1 MVSLQIDI
9 SAAVEYVE
17 KKAVRNKSQRE
28 LDSIVDRNENLE
40 NPSIVC
46 FPLIRVENLGQ
57 GSSSLVYKAVLLKSL
72 QVCAEKVFITADPNK
87 KVLLRRELE
96 LLKLAFDESN
106 SEEKNKLSN
115 FLVRPLE
122 ILNNPFDGTLSLCLE
137 FMDGGSLQD
146 MIRLGGC
153 KNEAVLA
160 SISYQMLSGLSF
172 LHSLRLIH
180 RDLKPS
186 NVLVSLLG
194 RVKLADF
201 GLAKSLDLSSSLADS
216 FVGTFDYMAPER
228 LTGEQY
234 SYPSDVWSFGITIHA
249 VAIGKYP
256 YESRNRGYWELL
268 HATNDGAAPLPPEN
282 LFSSTFIDFIRVC
295 GVKEVKA
302 RPTAAQLLAHPFL
315 QVKNETIPE
324 KFLVPRK
331 YYQKGSSVI
340 RPEYLSDGTT
350 TGSSV
355 KSFKMLK
362 SNSSKAILGFAGKM
376 EQIEI
381 EKSRIQQIRAEC
393 LSARSGSEG
402 PNGGRA
408 SSVTTVEEG
417 MSQCETNDWL
427 RQSPLESLS
436 PTRNAAGHPLNQPPS
451 AMTFS
456 LKDMYK
462 IVKSWK
468 SFIVQWHRSHPS
480 ASSPS
485 TSAAAVQQQQQQLM
499 KTQQLLWSGP
509 ASTNT
514 VPSQFLTEE
523 LVTSL
528 ACDLQCDRE
537 LLKQSFCHAILDI
550 RKQIQGSVGLIPS
563 SGGLPLSSKSNKPSS
578 TCVTP
583 NSGHQ
588 SSKSAFSGSTK
599 SYKIPP
605 VIVLTANQSAVE
617 SEIPEVPEVVSTD
630 KDLQSLNLNGGS
642 TSVQVELQ
650 DRKSALSD
658 HYENDQFEEFTET
671 A

>member
-1 MVSLQIDI
+1 MVSLEIDI

-17 KKAVRNKSQRE
+17 HKAVRNKSHKE
-28 LDSIVDRNENLE
+28 LDRIIDRNENLE

-46 FPLIRVENLGQ
+46 FPLTRVENLGQ

-87 KVLLRRELE
+87 KVLLHRELE
-96 LLKLAFDESN
+96 LLKLAFDDSN
-106 SEEKNKLSN
+106 DEEKNKLSN

-137 FMDGGSLQD
+137 YMDGGSLQD

-153 KNEAVLA
+153 KNETVLA
-160 SISYQMLSGLSF
+160 SISYQMLSGLSY

-201 GLAKSLDLSSSLADS
+201 GLAKSLDLNSSLADS

-234 SYPSDVWSFGITIHA
+234 SYQSDVWSFGITIHA

-268 HATNDGAAPLPPEN
+268 HATNDGKPPLPPEDV
-282 LFSSTFIDFIRVC
+282 FTSKFVDFVRIC
-295 GVKEVKA
+295 GVKEVSA
-302 RPTAAQLLAHPFL
+302 RPTASQLLGHTFL

-340 RPEYLSDGTT
+340 RPEYLNDGSPPDRGPST
-350 TGSSV
+350 
-355 KSFKMLK
+355 FKMMK
-362 SNSSKAILGFAGKM
+362 SNSNRSILGYTGKM
-376 EQIEI
+376 EQIEM
-381 EKSRIQQIRAEC
+381 ERSRIQQLKAES
-393 LSARSGSEG
+393 LSSRSNRGGSG
-402 PNGGRA
+402 AGGGGSA
-408 SSVTTVEEG
+408 SALTTLDDG
-417 MSQCETNDWL
+417 LMSQCMTDEWL
-427 RQSPLESLS
+427 RQSPLESLT
-436 PTRNAAGHPLNQPPS
+436 PNANERAGQSLQPPS
-451 AMTFS
+451 AMPFS

-462 IVKSWK
+462 IVKNWK

-480 ASSPS
+480 TAEG
-485 TSAAAVQQQQQQLM
+485 TQQQQCQPPPQ
-499 KTQQLLWSGP
+499 QQLLWSGP
-509 ASTNT
+509 VSTNN

-550 RKQIQGSVGLIPS
+550 RKQIQGSVGVIPS
-563 SGGLPLSSKSNKPSS
+563 SSGSAPLSSRSVKQQQQLSS
-578 TCVTP
+578 VSSANQTP
-583 NSGHQ
+583 NSGSH
-588 SSKSAFSGSTK
+588 SSKFAFTGSSKKVLSPPMGKETVMEPVRTKTPVEKELAALSADVNH
-599 SYKIPP
+599 IP
-605 VIVLTANQSAVE
+605 ADA
-617 SEIPEVPEVVSTD
+617 PE
-630 KDLQSLNLNGGS
+630 L
-642 TSVQVELQ
+642 
-650 DRKSALSD
+650 RKSAVSD
-658 HYENDQFEEFTET
+658 QYENEQFEEFSEPNS
-671 A
+671 